1 MPIPR
6 IITLAAAAIIAAAPC
21 AAQTPAPGSA
31 DFDAYVTRTMRDW
44 QVPGVAIAVVRDDSI
59 VFAKGYG
66 VRELGKPE
74 PVTPHTLFAIG
85 SATKAFTATLT
96 AMLVSDGKLRWDDP
110 VTRWLPW
117 FQLSD
122 PYVTRELT
130 VRDVLAHR
138 SGLGRSGDLLW
149 YATTMPRDTILWRLR
164 FIDRRW
170 QFRASFEY
178 SNLGYLTAGEIA
190 AHATGKSWDDLLR
203 ERIFAPLGMTST
215 STSISALRGAGDVAS
230 NHIIIR
236 DTLQV
241 LPYRNLDNI
250 GPAGS
255 INSNVLDLAKW
266 VRFQLDSGRSNGRAL
281 VDAAVLDETHQSQMP
296 LSRITL
302 ERRYPAGHSISY
314 GMGWFLSDYRDRKLV
329 EHSGAIE
336 GMTAEVALLPE
347 EKLGVV
353 VLTNA
358 AALDVPYALM
368 FRALDGYL
376 RAPAR
381 DWSGE
386 WLARRDEQR
395 RRSAERSAKM
405 SAAPKSATSPS
416 LALAQYAGTY
426 SDSAFGEA
434 KVSLEDGKLVLRY
447 GVMTADLEHWRYD
460 TFRAVWRQW
469 HGIVGFV
476 DFSLNRD
483 GEVSRMN
490 VEQFADFVRV
500 PERKAGR

>member
-1 MPIPR
+1 MSIHR
-6 IITLAAAAIIAAAPC
+6 IITLVSAAILAITPC

-31 DFDAYVTRTMRDW
+31 DFDAYVARTMREW
-44 QVPGVAIAVVRDDSI
+44 KVPGVAIAVVRDDSI

-74 PVTPHTLFAIG
+74 PVTPRTLFAIG
-85 SATKAFTATLT
+85 SATKAFTATLV
-96 AMLVSDGKLRWDDP
+96 AMLVSEGKLRWDDP
-110 VTRWLPW
+110 VTRYLPW

-130 VRDVLAHR
+130 LRDVLTHR

-164 FIDRRW
+164 FIDKQW
-170 QFRASFEY
+170 EFRSRFEY
-178 SNLGYLTAGEIA
+178 SNLGYLTAGEVA
-190 AHATGKSWDDLLR
+190 AHATGKTWDTLLHD
-203 ERIFAPLGMTST
+203 RIFAPLGMTAT
-215 STSISALRGAGDVAS
+215 STSISALRGVADVAT
-230 NHIIIR
+230 NHIEIH
-236 DTLQV
+236 DTLQIV
-241 LPYRNLDNI
+241 PYRNLDNI

-255 INSNVLDLAKW
+255 INSNVLDLARW
-266 VRFQLDSGRSNGRAL
+266 IRFQLDSGRVDGRPL
-281 VDAAVLDETHQSQMP
+281 VDATILDETHQQQMP

-302 ERRYPAGHSISY
+302 ERRYPAGHFISY
-314 GMGWFLSDYRDRKLV
+314 GMGWFLSDYRDHKLV

-336 GMTAEVALLPE
+336 GMTGEVALLPD

-368 FRALDGYL
+368 FRVLDGYL
-376 RAPAR
+376 REPPR

-395 RRSAERSAKM
+395 KRSVDRAAKTKAPERG
-405 SAAPKSATSPS
+405 ATTPS

-426 SDSAFGEA
+426 SDSAFGQA
-434 KVSLEDGKLVLRY
+434 TVRLENGELELRY
-447 GVMTADLEHWRYD
+447 GKMTAALEHWRYD
-460 TFRAVWRQW
+460 TFRAVWRNW
-469 HGIVGFV
+469 HGITGFV
-476 DFSLNRD
+476 DFSLDHD
-483 GEVSRMN
+483 GNVSHMN

-500 PERKAGR
+500 GAGAR